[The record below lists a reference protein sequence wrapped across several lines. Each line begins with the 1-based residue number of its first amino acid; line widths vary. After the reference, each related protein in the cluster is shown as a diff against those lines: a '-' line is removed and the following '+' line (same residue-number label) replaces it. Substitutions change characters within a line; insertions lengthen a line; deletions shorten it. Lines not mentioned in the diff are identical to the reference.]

1 MRRFTRILQILIIL
15 MCVASRSLAAMELS
29 SGSLRITADR
39 QGARW
44 VGFDLYSQGRL
55 VAPVRLSSNGIIAAK
70 SCRVERNPARLVFSS
85 LQALPGCGL
94 EFGNRD
100 NISVALIPNVRYPRI
115 AFHITIRRFNSS
127 QWLAVVGKSPF
138 HFLSLYMPD
147 AMAWHAMGWLNATP
161 LADRF
166 PLLEDVHIGSPELSA
181 YHYNRNWSYTP
192 ALGAQPVPVIGL
204 WAPQKKL
211 YAGYEFQSTRMTD
224 NSEKFVATGYCW
236 KEALAASPT
245 KYDRQFISLVYPYGG
260 VKYQSLV
267 FPNAGDVISS
277 HGYLLWNQT
286 LSASKDPNELLW
298 SFLWN
303 RYRAYLPQVPK
314 RVDLSWVPGGDRLKD
329 FDGPPNGNIIGG
341 VEKQFQTPGSKIIYG
356 WNTVDESMVDVPYR
370 NHDTVQ
376 LEYLRHVAR
385 ELIGYAKWFRI
396 PEIGTNPVHFLSGA
410 PSTNGKPLPSNIAC
424 YWEKPLTG
432 SWTPDW
438 GGESVTTLHNCNGL
452 VAARLLMDLYR
463 DEGDSRYLPYVQ
475 GAFHWARD
483 WAWERNGLADVPS
496 SPFAIDGSVCESF
509 CLDYYFTFKNDPVY
523 ASDAKEALQ
532 LARSFAYRYMTM
544 WPSDNNRDDN
554 MDSAFLWSG
563 NSGSDWIGTPSANEI
578 CEDLDTLGMVAV
590 ETGDPILMYALQGS
604 FDRWSALYQDT
615 YHRSVEEYPSE
626 EMVEQYGLFPGN
638 PYWEGKRS
646 NYGFSQPFPMEWP
659 VGATKMRVLCG
670 EKAAMAFDKDGADTG
685 ITGYRY
691 QSLGNFLF
699 KVTGSDRSPFSV
711 SLSCPFVDISGKPV
725 VVIRDGKRMKLRSGT
740 DLIRPPQALWSL
752 IIHNITCGD
761 EIIVGNPKGALPILP
776 SQPPL
781 TRTLPS
787 YAPPSGF
794 QFARIS
800 FNVVP
805 DTSWSHLNSW
815 AGLWRG
821 VRWVCGVPFEL
832 APASQ
837 KSAIK
842 GRERLLHPLKTDI
855 VFLLFSNGSG
865 PAPELLLRN
874 GKRVVISSNHTGL
887 AWRAWPPIYTERL
900 LMGWAMVGGDDVVA
914 VDARSR
920 LIFACTGV
928 KRDRV
933 RKADLEY
940 CVADLRRLNSY
951 DRFVSTIRSNLADVP
966 RDSFAI
972 IPPMGASAAAALLG
986 ATGLSYAKADILT
999 PEQLVDPN
1007 YFNVE
1012 RFPIAFFVA
1021 GGEDYIQTVH
1031 APDDA
1036 ANAVVNYVKNGGM
1049 LVYMVGGPS
1058 PMAYG
1063 TGPNGY
1069 IQTIPAPLTNR
1080 MDFPLENTI
1089 ETLPNDKLTVELIP
1103 GQTVIPNLAKSFPYP
1118 AGDPRLRALVK
1129 DHFPTGVVYQPIY
1142 RVVGASGKSY
1152 GVAAAM
1158 MSYPGGGRILYIS
1171 DVLTSDPK
1179 YGPPLIAGALEWI
1192 KKAEER

>member
-1 MRRFTRILQILIIL
+1 MKRVWLFFPILI
-15 MCVASRSLAAMELS
+15 MMTCEAMSSHAAMEIS
-29 SGSLRITADR
+29 SGSLRISAVR
-39 QGARW
+39 QGANW
-44 VGFDLYSQGRL
+44 VGFNLYAHGRL
-55 VAPVRLSSNGIIAAK
+55 VAPVRLSSNRIIIAK
-70 SCRVERNPARLVFSS
+70 FCKVERNPARLVFSS

-94 EFGNRD
+94 ELGKRD
-100 NISVALIPNVRYPRI
+100 NISVTLVPKIRYPRL
-115 AFHITIRRFNSS
+115 AFHITVRRFNSS
-127 QWLAVVGKSPF
+127 KWLAVVGKSPF
-138 HFLSLYMPD
+138 HFLSLYMPQ

-204 WAPQKKL
+204 WAPQKSL

-236 KEALAASPT
+236 KEALAGKTVA
-245 KYDRQFISLVYPYGG
+245 YDRQFVSLVYPYGG
-260 VKYQSLV
+260 VRYQYLV
-267 FPNAGDVISS
+267 FPKPGDYIAS
-277 HGYLLWNQT
+277 HCYLIWSQSLP
-286 LSASKDPNELLW
+286 AYKDPNEMLW
-298 SFLWN
+298 SFLWK

-314 RVDLSWVPGGDRLKD
+314 RVDLSWIPGGDRLKD
-329 FDGPPNGNIIGG
+329 FNGPPDWDFIGG
-341 VEKQFQTPGSKIIYG
+341 VEKQFQTHGSRLIYG

-370 NHDTVQ
+370 DNDTTQLNHLHQ
-376 LEYLRHVAR
+376 VAN
-385 ELIGYAKWFRI
+385 ELVGYAKWFRI
-396 PEIGTNPVHFLSGA
+396 PEIGTNPTRFLPGPPA
-410 PSTNGKPLPSNIAC
+410 THGKPLPSDIAC

-438 GGESVTTLHNCNGL
+438 GGAAVTTLHNCNGL
-452 VAARLLMDLYR
+452 VAGRLLMDLYR
-463 DEGDSRYLPYVQ
+463 DEGDAQYLPFVQ

-483 WAWERNGLADVPS
+483 WAWERNGFADVPS

-509 CLDYYFTFKNDPVY
+509 CLDYYFTFKNNPLY
-523 ASDAKEALQ
+523 ASDAKEALR

-563 NSGSDWIGTPSANEI
+563 NSGCDWIGTPSANEI

-604 FDRWSALYQDT
+604 FDRWSVLYQDT
-615 YHRSVEEYPSE
+615 YHRSIEDYPSS

-659 VGATKMRVLCG
+659 VGTTKMRILCG

-685 ITGYRY
+685 VTGYRY
-691 QSLGNFLF
+691 QPAGNLLF
-699 KVTGSDRSPFSV
+699 KVTGSVKTPFSV
-711 SLSCPFVDISGKPV
+711 SLTCPFVDISDKQV
-725 VVIRDGKRMKLRSGT
+725 AIIKAGKRTELHAGT
-740 DLIRPPQALWSL
+740 DFIRPPQALWSL
-752 IIHNITCGD
+752 TINNVSCGD
-761 EIIVGNPKGALPILP
+761 EVVIGNPKAGLPALP
-776 SQPPL
+776 SEPPL
-781 TRTLPS
+781 TRPLPS

-794 QFARIS
+794 QFARLR

-805 DTSWSHLNSW
+805 DTSWSRLNSW
-815 AGLWRG
+815 SGLWRG

-832 APASQ
+832 APASK
-837 KSAIK
+837 KSAMK
-842 GRERLLHPLKTDI
+842 GRRRLLYPLKADA
-855 VFLLFSNGSG
+855 VFLLFSDGSG
-865 PAPELLLRN
+865 PAPELILRS
-874 GKRVVISSNHTGL
+874 GKRVAVSSDHTGL
-887 AWRAWPPIYTERL
+887 AWRAWPPIYTARL
-900 LMGWAMVGGDDVVA
+900 LMGWASMSNDEVVA

-928 KRDRV
+928 RMDRINKV
-933 RKADLEY
+933 DLDY
-940 CVADLRRLNSY
+940 CVADLRRLKSF
-951 DRFVSTIRSNLADVP
+951 DRFVSDIRSSLADVP
-966 RDSFAI
+966 RNSFAI
-972 IPPMGASAAAALLG
+972 IPPIGSSAAAALFG
-986 ATGLSYAKADILT
+986 ATGLSYDKADILT
-999 PEQLVDPN
+999 PDELVDPN
-1007 YFNVE
+1007 YFNPKK
-1012 RFPIAFFVA
+1012 FPIAFFVD
-1021 GGEDYIQTVH
+1021 GGEDYIQTVKT
-1031 APDDA
+1031 PDDA
-1036 ANAVVNYVKNGGM
+1036 ADAVVNYVKNGGM

-1089 ETLPNDKLTVELIP
+1089 ETLPNDKLTVEEIP

-1129 DHFPTGVVYQPIY
+1129 THFPTGVVYQPIY

-1152 GVAAAM
+1152 GVASAM

-1192 KKAEER
+1192 KKAEGR